1 MEHRAEATVGSPAPV
16 PAPPVKVALDKVVSA
31 ALIVASAPVSAA
43 IIVAIAL
50 EGLLPRRT
58 RAGLFHVETRVS
70 AGEPFKLYKFRIL
83 TPAGEAKI
91 EAGERPKAVENDPR
105 NLTRVGAV
113 LKKYGVDEL
122 PQLVQVF
129 NGTMSLVGPRPKP
142 FREYPEAIRRG
153 ETYRSRLRA
162 GLTGPTQVLKGSD
175 PATRRP
181 DADEFA
187 YLELIEHGSQ
197 WTILRAD
204 VGILRRTVTVLLSG
218 AGE

>member
-1 MEHRAEATVGSPAPV
+1 
-16 PAPPVKVALDKVVSA
+16 VKIAVDKVVSA
-31 ALIVASAPVSAA
+31 ALIVASAPVSVL
-43 IIVAIAL
+43 IVMAIAL
-50 EGLLPRRT
+50 ESLISPRT
-58 RAGLFHVETRVS
+58 RAGLFHTETRVS
-70 AGEPFKLYKFRIL
+70 AGEPFELYKFRIL
-83 TPAGEAKI
+83 TPGGEAKI
-91 EAGERPKAVENDPR
+91 EAGDRPKAVENDPR

-122 PQLVQVF
+122 PQLFQVL

-142 FREYPEAIRRG
+142 FREYPEALRRG

-162 GLTGPTQVLKGSD
+162 GLTGPTQVLKGTD

-187 YLELIEHGSQ
+187 YLALIERGSQ
-197 WTILRAD
+197 WSILRAD
-204 VGILRRTVTVLLSG
+204 VGILRRTVKVLVSG